1 MEWKLNDDRP
11 IWLQLAEQMTRRIIT
26 GVYPPGSKLPPVREL
41 AAEAGVN
48 PNTMQRALARRGT
61 GLGAC
66 LLAQLEQDGLAKAD
80 RTAGRLVTQDTAI
93 LDAVRRAEAHV
104 VVNQYYHAMAELGY
118 SQQEATAM
126 LKEEHT

>member
-48 PNTMQRALARRGT
+48 P
-61 GLGAC
+61 
-66 LLAQLEQDGLAKAD
+66 
-80 RTAGRLVTQDTAI
+80 DTAM

-126 LKEEHT
+126 LKEEEQ

>member
-48 PNTMQRALARRGT
+48 PNTMQRALAE
-61 GLGAC
+61 
-66 LLAQLEQDGLAKAD
+66 LEQYGLIYSQRTSGRFVTENAAMIETVKNELAKA
-80 RTAGRLVTQDTAI
+80 
-93 LDAVRRAEAHV
+93 V
-104 VVNQYYHAMAELGY
+104 VESFYKQMAALGY
-118 SQQEATAM
+118 S
-126 LKEEHT
+126 KEESKEIIQHTEEENGR

>member
-48 PNTMQRALARRGT
+48 PNTMQRALA
-61 GLGAC
+61 
-66 LLAQLEQDGLAKAD
+66 QLEQDGLAKAD

-93 LDAVRRAEAHV
+93 LDAVRRAEAMWSST
-104 VVNQYYHAMAELGY
+104 NTITPWQ
-118 SQQEATAM
+118 SWATPS
-126 LKEEHT
+126 KRPRRC